1 MKFNIYKSIAVCSL
15 VALAGCHDF
24 EEMNTNPYQ
33 PGYIPEATE
42 NVSPNGYDI
51 DYQLSEK
58 ALASL
63 KERESGIGSTL
74 YGFFYDG
81 AWDNYQTTT
90 NLTHDIYAG
99 YTGNNVNGFLTQA
112 PTYAYTEGWSANR
125 WNQFYDKRS
134 NAEYSELIRTFWF
147 CDKNKYQYN
156 QCQGYEEKA
165 PDHDAYFLLKSE
177 KHACPERQV
186 SYPDVRLWRQE

>member
-147 CDKNKYQYN
+147 CDKNKY
-156 QCQGYEEKA
+156 
-165 PDHDAYFLLKSE
+165 
-177 KHACPERQV
+177 HAAFYISRF
-186 SYPDVRLWRQE
+186 SR

>member
-99 YTGNNVNGFLTQA
+99 YTGNNVSGFLTQA
-112 PTYAYTEGWSANR
+112 PNYAYTEGS
-125 WNQFYDKRS
+125 
-134 NAEYSELIRTFWF
+134 
-147 CDKNKYQYN
+147 
-156 QCQGYEEKA
+156 
-165 PDHDAYFLLKSE
+165 
-177 KHACPERQV
+177 V
-186 SYPDVRLWRQE
+186 